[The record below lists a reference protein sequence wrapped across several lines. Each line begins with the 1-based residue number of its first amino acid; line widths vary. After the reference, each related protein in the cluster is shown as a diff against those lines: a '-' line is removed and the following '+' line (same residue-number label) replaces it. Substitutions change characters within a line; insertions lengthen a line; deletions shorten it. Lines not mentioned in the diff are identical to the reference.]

1 MIKLFSKRIPKPER
15 AIGEYVID
23 TENISKKFGEI
34 TAVDGVS
41 LKVKKGQIYGILGP
55 NGAGKSTLIRLLCG
69 VLIPTE
75 GSGKVLGYDV
85 VSEAERIKERIG
97 YMSQKF
103 SLYEDLT
110 VKENLDFYSAIYS
123 LDPSLKKERMD
134 DVLLMA
140 GLEGREN
147 QLTKNLSGGWKQRL
161 ALGCAMIHRPQLLIL
176 DEPTAAV
183 DPVSRRIFW
192 EIIYKLAKQ
201 GVTVLV
207 TTHYMDEAESCDE
220 VIFVF
225 RGSVIAKGNPKK
237 LIEDRK
243 CKNLEDVFISFVEE
257 DSGEKIFSS
266 FNDLKLVQKEKDGE

>member
-1 MIKLFSKRIPKPER
+1 MFKLFSKRNSNQQREV
-15 AIGEYVID
+15 GEYVID
-23 TENISKKFGEI
+23 TENISKKFGDI

-41 LKVKKGQIYGILGP
+41 LKVKKGQIYGILGS

-75 GSGKVLGYDV
+75 GKGKVLGYDV
-85 VSEAERIKERIG
+85 VTEAERIKERIG

-192 EIIYKLAKQ
+192 EIIYKLSEQ

-225 RGSVIAKGNPKK
+225 RGGVVAKGNPKK
-237 LIEDRK
+237 LIEDRN

-257 DSGEKIFSS
+257 DSGEKILSS
-266 FNDLKLVQKEKDGE
+266 FNDLKLVQKDGA